1 MTAFNRRTFVKGALA
16 LGACSALTGHD
27 LFAQGAATAPARLI
41 DVHQHYVS
49 PGYFAVMTRLNGA
62 SPVQG
67 YGLWS
72 KYTPALAIEAMDQGG
87 VATTI
92 LSQFSRA
99 IGVRFANDG
108 ETRRA
113 VRELNE
119 YATAR
124 MVGAYKGRFGLFAV
138 LPMPD
143 IDGSLREIEYA
154 IDTLNADGVALL
166 TSYDDKWLG
175 DPAFDAVF
183 AELNRRKAVV
193 FVHPIDASC
202 CRPVM
207 NGVTPQTL
215 EYPTDTTRAIMNLIV
230 SNTATRCPDVKFIF
244 SHAGGTLVSIAG
256 RFLGDAVSAK
266 GLAGPAEPNSRL
278 AHVRRFY
285 YDTAGSTNPVQMQSL
300 RLLVPDSQIV
310 FGTDYPFANGPA
322 AHVAGLR
329 DSGLNAQTM
338 QGIYRGNALKLFPKY
353 A

>member
-1 MTAFNRRTFVKGALA
+1 MTDCSRRTFVKGAFA

-27 LFAQGAATAPARLI
+27 LFAQATSPARLI

-49 PGYFAVMTRLNGA
+49 PDYFAVMTRLNGVN
-62 SPVQG
+62 PVQG
-67 YGLWS
+67 YALWS
-72 KYTPALAIEAMDQGG
+72 KYTPALAIEAMDKAG

-99 IGVRFANDG
+99 VGVRFANDE

-113 VRELNE
+113 VRDLNE
-119 YATAR
+119 YAAAR
-124 MVGAYKGRFGLFAV
+124 MVGAYKGRFGQFAV

-143 IDGSLREIEYA
+143 VDASLREIEYA
-154 IDTLNADGVALL
+154 VDTLKADGVALL

-193 FVHPIDASC
+193 FVHPIDAAC
-202 CRPVM
+202 CRPVI

-230 SNTATRCPDVKFIF
+230 SNTATRCPDVRFIF

-256 RFLGDAVSAK
+256 RFLGDAVSAQN
-266 GLAGPAEPNSRL
+266 LARAAEPNSRL

-322 AHVAGLR
+322 AHVAGLQ
-329 DSGLNAQTM
+329 DSGLTAQVLR
-338 QGIYRGNALKLFPKY
+338 GIYRDNALKILPKF

>member
-1 MTAFNRRTFVKGALA
+1 VTDFSRRTFVKGAVA
-16 LGACSALTGHD
+16 LGACSVLPGHN
-27 LFAQGAATAPARLI
+27 LFAQAAATSSARLI

-49 PGYFAVMTRLNGA
+49 PEYFAVMTRLNGV

-72 KYTPALAIEAMDQGG
+72 QYTPARAIEAMDQAG

-99 IGVRFANDG
+99 VGVRFANDE

-113 VRELNE
+113 VRDLNE
-119 YATAR
+119 YAAAR
-124 MVGAYKGRFGLFAV
+124 MVGAYKGRFGQFAV

-143 IDGSLREIEYA
+143 VDGSLREIAYA
-154 IDTLNADGVALL
+154 IDTLKTDGVALL

-183 AELNRRKAVV
+183 AELDRRKAVV
-193 FVHPIDASC
+193 FVHPIDAAC
-202 CRPVM
+202 CRPVI
-207 NGVTPQTL
+207 NGITPQTL

-230 SNTATRCPDVKFIF
+230 SNTATRCPDVRFIF

-256 RFLGDAVSAK
+256 RFLGDAVSAQ
-266 GLAGPAEPNSRL
+266 GLARPAEPNSRL

-322 AHVAGLR
+322 AHVAGLQ
-329 DSGLNAQTM
+329 DSGFTAQTLR
-338 QGIYRGNALKLFPKY
+338 GIYRDNALRLLPKY

>member
-1 MTAFNRRTFVKGALA
+1 MDFSRRSFVKGAVA
-16 LGACSALTGHD
+16 LGACSVLPGHN
-27 LFAQGAATAPARLI
+27 LFAQAAATSPARLI

-49 PGYFAVMTRLNGA
+49 PDYFAVMTRLNGV

-72 KYTPALAIEAMDQGG
+72 QYTPARAIEAMDQGG

-99 IGVRFANDG
+99 VGVRFANDE

-113 VRELNE
+113 VRDLNE
-119 YATAR
+119 YAAAR
-124 MVGAYKGRFGLFAV
+124 MVGAYKGRFGQFAV

-154 IDTLNADGVALL
+154 VDTLKADGVALL

-183 AELNRRKAVV
+183 SELNRRKAVV

-202 CRPVM
+202 CRPVI

-215 EYPTDTTRAIMNLIV
+215 EYPTDTTRAIMNLIL
-230 SNTATRCPDVKFIF
+230 SNTATRCPDVRFIF

-256 RFLGDAVSAK
+256 RFLGDAVSAQA
-266 GLAGPAEPNSRL
+266 LSRPAEPNSRL

-329 DSGLNAQTM
+329 DSGFTAQAL
-338 QGIYRGNALKLFPKY
+338 QGIYRDNALKFLTKF

>member
-1 MTAFNRRTFVKGALA
+1 MTDFSRRTFVKSAFA
-16 LGACSALTGHD
+16 LGACSALAGHD
-27 LFAQGAATAPARLI
+27 LVAQGPASPPARLI
-41 DVHQHYVS
+41 DVHQHYAS
-49 PGYFAVMTRLNGA
+49 PEYFAFMTRLNGV

-72 KYTPALAIEAMDQGG
+72 KYTPAIAIEAMDQGG

-99 IGVRFANDG
+99 IGIRFANDE

-119 YATAR
+119 YAAAR
-124 MVGAYKGRFGLFAV
+124 MVGTYKGRFGQFAV

-143 IDGSLREIEYA
+143 VNGSLREIEYA
-154 IDTLNADGVALL
+154 LDTLKADGVALL

-193 FVHPIDASC
+193 FIHPIDAAC
-202 CRPVM
+202 CRPVI
-207 NGVTPQTL
+207 NGITPQTL
-215 EYPTDTTRAIMNLIV
+215 EYPTDTTRAIMNLII
-230 SNTATRCPDVKFIF
+230 SNTATRCPDVRFIF

-256 RFLGDAVSAK
+256 RFLGDAVSAES
-266 GLAGPAEPNSRL
+266 LARPAEPNSRL

-300 RLLVPDSQIV
+300 RLLVPDAQIV

-329 DSGLNAQTM
+329 GSGLSAQTL
-338 QGIYRGNALKLFPKY
+338 QGIYRDNPLKLFPKY

>member
-1 MTAFNRRTFVKGALA
+1 MTDFNRRTFVKGAFA
-16 LGACSALTGHD
+16 LGASSVLTGHD
-27 LFAQGAATAPARLI
+27 LFAQAAATSPARLI

-49 PGYFAVMTRLNGA
+49 PEYFAVMTRLNGV

-72 KYTPALAIEAMDQGG
+72 QYTPARAIEAMDQGG

-99 IGVRFANDG
+99 VGIRFAND
-108 ETRRA
+108 EDTRRA
-113 VRELNE
+113 VRDLNE
-119 YATAR
+119 YAAAR
-124 MVGAYKGRFGLFAV
+124 MVGVYKGRFGQFAV

-154 IDTLNADGVALL
+154 IDTLKADGVALL

-202 CRPVM
+202 CRPVIT
-207 NGVTPQTL
+207 GVTPQTL

-230 SNTATRCPDVKFIF
+230 SNTATRCPDVRFIF

-256 RFLGDAVSAK
+256 RFLGDAVSAQS
-266 GLAGPAEPNSRL
+266 LARPAEPNSRL

-300 RLLVPDSQIV
+300 RLLVADSQIV

-329 DSGLNAQTM
+329 DSGFTAQAL
-338 QGIYRGNALKLFPKY
+338 QGIYRDNALKLLPKY

>member
-1 MTAFNRRTFVKGALA
+1 VTDFNRRTFVKGAVALA
-16 LGACSALTGHD
+16 ACSVLPGRN
-27 LFAQGAATAPARLI
+27 LLAQAAATSAPRRI

-49 PGYFAVMTRLNGA
+49 PEYFAMMTRLNDV

-67 YGLWS
+67 YALWS
-72 KYTPALAIEAMDQGG
+72 QYTPARAIEAMDKAG
-87 VATTI
+87 VATAV

-99 IGVRFANDG
+99 VGVSFAND
-108 ETRRA
+108 EDTRRG
-113 VRELNE
+113 VRAMNE
-119 YATAR
+119 YAAAN
-124 MVGAYKGRFGLFAV
+124 MVGAYKGRFGQFAV

-154 IDTLNADGVALL
+154 FDTLKADGAALL

-175 DPAFDAVF
+175 DAAFSPVL

-202 CRPVM
+202 CRPVIA
-207 NGVTPQTL
+207 GVTPQTL

-230 SNTATRCPDVKFIF
+230 SNTATRSPDIRFIF

-256 RFLGDAVSAK
+256 RFLGDAVSAQ
-266 GLAGPAEPNSRL
+266 GLARPAEPNSRL

-322 AHVAGLR
+322 AHVAGLA
-329 DSGLNAQTM
+329 DSGLSAQTLR
-338 QGIYRGNALKLFPKY
+338 GIYRDNALTLLPKY
-353 A
+353 G